1 MYKLISTA
9 IDSSEAA
16 HELADYLV
24 SHDISKCVQIVPGI
38 LSHYKWEGKKEVSSE
53 YILLVKAQEKNLES
67 AVSNIERLH
76 SYDAPEIV
84 VADFE
89 IAGAAYRKWFDS

>member
-24 SHDISKCVQIVPGI
+24 SNDISKCVQIVPGV
-38 LSHYKWEGKKEVSSE
+38 LSYYKWEGKKEVSSE
-53 YILLVKAQEKNLES
+53 YILLVKAREKNLES
-67 AVSNIERLH
+67 AVANIERLH

-84 VADFE
+84 VTDFE
-89 IAGAAYRKWFDS
+89 IAGAMYRKWFDN